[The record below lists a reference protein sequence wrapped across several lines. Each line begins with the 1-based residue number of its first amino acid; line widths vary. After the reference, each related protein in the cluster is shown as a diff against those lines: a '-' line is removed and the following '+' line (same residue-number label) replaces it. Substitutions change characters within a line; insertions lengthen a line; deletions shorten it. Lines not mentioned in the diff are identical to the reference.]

1 MPNKLNSTPKESK
14 WLPIWRFIKSNKV
27 FAVIVL
33 IVFLGLI
40 GFAVYFQCKAN
51 TGRTIAATLWHDFKM
66 IGLYFFGLFSSTIS
80 ILVSKFNKWINK

>member
-1 MPNKLNSTPKESK
+1 MSKKLNSTPKESK
-14 WLPIWRFIKSNKV
+14 WLPIWSFIKSNKA

-33 IVFLGLI
+33 IAFLGLL

-51 TGRTIAATLWHDFKM
+51 TGRTAAATLWHDFKM

-80 ILVSKFNKWINK
+80 ILVGKFNKWINE